1 MKKYIPNILTT
12 YRLVFSF
19 VIPVLFLTKHY
30 YLLAILFIIALLSD
44 AFDGLLAR
52 KWGVVSNYGK
62 IIDVLSDKALALLS
76 STTLI
81 FEVSKL
87 FIITLV
93 LELVISIINSI
104 SYIKAKSVNTHSSSI
119 YGKVKTWFL
128 FITLLIGILTLKYNL
143 DILLEVF
150 IVTTAIM
157 QLVTAYNYYK
167 ENKKLKSSLS

>member
-12 YRLVFSF
+12 YRLIFSLF
-19 VIPVLFLTKHY
+19 IPALFLTKHY

-44 AFDGLLAR
+44 AFDGYFAR

-62 IIDVLSDKALALLS
+62 IVDVLSDKALALLS

-81 FEVSKL
+81 FKVSKL

-104 SYIKAKSVNTHSSSI
+104 SYIKTKSVDNHSSSI

-128 FITLLIGILTLKYNL
+128 FITLLIGVLTLKYNL
-143 DILLEVF
+143 YVLLNIF
-150 IVTTAIM
+150 IVITAIM
-157 QLVTAYNYYK
+157 QTLTAYNYYK
-167 ENKKLKSSLS
+167 ENKKLK